1 MTLVGIAFALLVAG
15 APGEVPRVVL
25 DGLEP
30 EVAQQLQG
38 VRERLDRALAKGG
51 PAAAVYGEAGRHY
64 QAYGLAAA
72 GEACYRRA
80 EQLDPADYRW
90 PYLLGLLL
98 FDDSRLD
105 DAAAA
110 FERALRRPEK
120 YYPALVRLAGI
131 YLTQGRLADA
141 AATLGPAQRHAPD
154 DAALL
159 AAQGQLA
166 LAQGRPEEALR
177 AFTRA
182 LERQPRATRLHYS
195 LGMAYRALG
204 RLDEARQQLALA
216 GSVGVRPQDPLLDE
230 VQALRLGERS
240 HLLEG
245 HTAFR
250 ARDYQSAA
258 AAYRRAL
265 EASGATSVGALV
277 NLAAAE
283 SQLGQAAAAVEHLR
297 QAQRLEPGD
306 TAVLY
311 NLGALLL
318 HAGRAGEAE
327 AVLRDLLAR
336 APGDDP
342 ARVAWALA
350 LLALERPTAALEA
363 LEQAGRIESERCAE
377 VRARVASLEA
387 GSDPVLAARARALEQ
402 RVLRGACPPA
412 GR

>member
-1 MTLVGIAFALLVAG
+1 MTGLGLALALLVA
-15 APGEVPRVVL
+15 APGDVPLVPL
-25 DGLEP
+25 ADLEP
-30 EVAQQLQG
+30 KVAEQLQG
-38 VRERLDRALAKGG
+38 VRARLDRALAKGDMD
-51 PAAAVYGEAGRHY
+51 AALFGEAGRHY
-64 QAYGLAAA
+64 QAYALVSAA
-72 GEACYRRA
+72 EACYLRA

-105 DAAAA
+105 EAAAA
-110 FERALRRPEK
+110 FERALRRPGK
-120 YYPALVRLAGI
+120 YYPALVRLAGV

-141 AATLGPAQRHAPD
+141 AATLEPAQRHAPD

-166 LAQGRPEEALR
+166 LAQGRSEEAVRVL
-177 AFTRA
+177 TRA

-195 LGMAYRALG
+195 VGMAYRALG
-204 RLDEARQQLALA
+204 RLDEARRQLAQA

-230 VQALRLGERS
+230 VQSLRLGERS

-250 ARDYQSAA
+250 ARDYLSAA
-258 AAYRRAL
+258 AAYRRAVD
-265 EASGATSVGALV
+265 ATGGTSAGALV

-283 SQLGQAAAAVEHLR
+283 SQLGQSEAALEHLR

-306 TAVLY
+306 TAVVY

-327 AVLRDLLAR
+327 PVLRELVAR
-336 APGDDP
+336 APADDP
-342 ARVAWALA
+342 ARVVWALA
-350 LLALERPTAALEA
+350 LLALGKPTDGLEA
-363 LEQAGRIESERCAE
+363 LEQVTRIESERCAE
-377 VRARVASLEA
+377 IRAAVSAVQAS
-387 GSDPVLAARARALEQ
+387 SDPALAARGRVLEQ
-402 RVLRGACPPA
+402 RLARGGCPA
-412 GR
+412 GP